1 MMQLFFADLASLN
14 DAVQRWVERLVDR
27 IFAFTQRGG
36 RRRWA
41 AFLSISLLLW
51 ITIALLAHPL
61 GQSNTPL
68 MSQLFTA
75 LFAKDV
81 LRHFLVLGLALWL
94 ALRLA
99 AIYLDDIFELDDT
112 SVADRFLR
120 QAAFASRFPV
130 IRIRE
135 GGVDPVQRNSP
146 ITRIGGPGLVDVHL
160 ENAAL
165 FEKPDGSPHVVRP
178 TLKKAVVLDGFE
190 RLRKVID
197 LRDQVLEVTVNGRT
211 QDGIPVTAKDVRLVF
226 SVYRGAGQFI
236 PGADMQQSY
245 PFDEEAVHALVYRQG
260 SAPWIE
266 AMRGL
271 VRSELSSFITRHTL
285 NEFLVYAEDQPDPDR
300 FISRDEISGLFYD
313 FTQGFSKRA
322 QENGIQLTWI
332 GLGTWVTPS
341 EIIPEQHLEAWRLSS
356 DNRLRGSEWNLRR
369 IRNESRLSELM
380 RLIDQISSSYY
391 EWIGQDLPPE
401 TILRRMILQ
410 YREKLRLARSLY
422 EEHNQPVPPELDA
435 AIRHLTLLAAIRLA
449 QSAEGTE

>member
-1 MMQLFFADLASLN
+1 
-14 DAVQRWVERLVDR
+14 
-27 IFAFTQRGG
+27 
-36 RRRWA
+36 
-41 AFLSISLLLW
+41 
-51 ITIALLAHPL
+51 
-61 GQSNTPL
+61 
-68 MSQLFTA
+68 
-75 LFAKDV
+75 
-81 LRHFLVLGLALWL
+81 
-94 ALRLA
+94 
-99 AIYLDDIFELDDT
+99 
-112 SVADRFLR
+112 
-120 QAAFASRFPV
+120 
-130 IRIRE
+130 
-135 GGVDPVQRNSP
+135 
-146 ITRIGGPGLVDVHL
+146 
-160 ENAAL
+160 
-165 FEKPDGSPHVVRP
+165 
-178 TLKKAVVLDGFE
+178 
-190 RLRKVID
+190 
-197 LRDQVLEVTVNGRT
+197 
-211 QDGIPVTAKDVRLVF
+211 
-226 SVYRGAGQFI
+226 
-236 PGADMQQSY
+236 
-245 PFDEEAVHALVYRQG
+245 
-260 SAPWIE
+260 
-266 AMRGL
+266 MRGL